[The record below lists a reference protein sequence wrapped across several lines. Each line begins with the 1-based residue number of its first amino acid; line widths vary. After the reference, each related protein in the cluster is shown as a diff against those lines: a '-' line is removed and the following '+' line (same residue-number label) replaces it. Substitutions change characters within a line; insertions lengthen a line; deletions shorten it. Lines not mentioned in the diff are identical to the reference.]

1 MPNWTLNRLVLT
13 LPSPKRWEPIEM
25 KQTRWEIFRDLKY
38 KFTGLDFS
46 DQTEYLT
53 EFFNIIKPRPKEEE
67 ENWNNWNISNWGT
80 KWEPNFYDIHIENNT
95 IILIFATSWCHPN
108 AIYLYLE
115 RLNFEIEYCYA
126 SYENCDYGWG
136 GNEWDDGH
144 HYEIIDFDY
153 EGLHEELQDEEE
165 LYYFDRIVNTIS
177 PEIEENG
184 NLTMINFMINSLSCF
199 FDAILDGYYNWRIEN
214 NIDESNELK
223 KNNLKL
229 KNKIMEWL
237 EDDVEKQIKNE
248 DTYIKISNTLKDS
261 NYKKTQKK
269 LSCYLWVKF
278 QMIHYYNNKPEP
290 ELDFMYC

>member
-1 MPNWTLNRLVLT
+1 
-13 LPSPKRWEPIEM
+13 
-25 KQTRWEIFRDLKY
+25 
-38 KFTGLDFS
+38 
-46 DQTEYLT
+46 
-53 EFFNIIKPRPKEEE
+53 
-67 ENWNNWNISNWGT
+67 
-80 KWEPNFYDIHIENNT
+80 
-95 IILIFATSWCHPN
+95 
-108 AIYLYLE
+108 
-115 RLNFEIEYCYA
+115 
-126 SYENCDYGWG
+126 
-136 GNEWDDGH
+136 
-144 HYEIIDFDY
+144 
-153 EGLHEELQDEEE
+153 
-165 LYYFDRIVNTIS
+165 
-177 PEIEENG
+177 
-184 NLTMINFMINSLSCF
+184 MINFMINSLSCF

-278 QMIHYYNNKPEP
+278 LMIHYYNNKSEP